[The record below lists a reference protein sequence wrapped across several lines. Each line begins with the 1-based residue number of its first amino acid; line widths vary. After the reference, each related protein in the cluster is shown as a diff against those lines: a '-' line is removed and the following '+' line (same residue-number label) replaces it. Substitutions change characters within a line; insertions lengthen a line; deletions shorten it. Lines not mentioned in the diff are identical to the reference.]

1 MKIAF
6 DSQIFTLQEYGGISR
21 YICNLVSALSQHRDI
36 QAKIFAPLH
45 INAYLTDLPTQLAY
59 ENKVPRIPKTGCLV
73 STLSSLLARPIINRF
88 TPSIVHETYYSE
100 YAYAPKSV
108 HRVVTVY
115 DMIHELYASEIPSH
129 DHTSRLKK
137 IATQRAN
144 HVICISESTR
154 RDLIDIFDI
163 PADKVSVVY
172 LGFDCLTLAAEAK
185 NEGKVKYKPYLLYVG
200 QRRGYKNFDG
210 FLRSYAN
217 SSWLRDN
224 FNIVCFGGGSFT
236 KNEFKLFTTLR
247 LPENNISQTSGNDT
261 KLASVYSNAALFVYP
276 SLYEGFGIPPLEAM
290 SLGCPVVCGNNSS
303 IPEVAGNAA
312 EYFTAENVDSMRVAI
327 ESVLGSSSRR
337 NQLISLGKLRCAEFS
352 WQRCAK
358 ETLDVY
364 RNLM

>member
-6 DSQIFTLQEYGGISR
+6 DSQIFTIQEYGGISR
-21 YICNLVSALSQHRDI
+21 YVCNLANALAQSSDVH
-36 QAKIFAPLH
+36 AKIFAPLH
-45 INAYLTDLPTQLAY
+45 INAYLTDLPAQMAY
-59 ENKVPRIPKTGCLV
+59 ENKVPRIPKMGRLV
-73 STLSSLLARPIINRF
+73 SALSSLLARPMIARF
-88 TPSIVHETYYSE
+88 YPSIVHETYYSAH
-100 YAYAPKSV
+100 AYAPKSA

-115 DMIHELYASEIPSH
+115 DMIHELFASEFPSH
-129 DHTSRLKK
+129 DHTSRLKR
-137 IATQRAN
+137 IATQRAD

-154 RDLIDIFDI
+154 RDLINIFDL
-163 PADKVSVVY
+163 PEKKVSVVY
-172 LGFDCLTLAAEAK
+172 LGFDCLNVAAS
-185 NEGKVKYKPYLLYVG
+185 NEGTIERKPYLLYVG

-210 FLRSYAN
+210 FLRSYAS

-224 FNIVCFGGGSFT
+224 FNIVCFGGGGFT
-236 KNEFKLFTTLR
+236 KNELTLFTTLR
-247 LPENNISQTSGNDT
+247 LSENNIFQISGNDA

-312 EYFTAENVDSMRVAI
+312 EYFTAESVDSMRVTM

-337 NQLISLGKLRCAEFS
+337 DQLISLGKLRHAEFS